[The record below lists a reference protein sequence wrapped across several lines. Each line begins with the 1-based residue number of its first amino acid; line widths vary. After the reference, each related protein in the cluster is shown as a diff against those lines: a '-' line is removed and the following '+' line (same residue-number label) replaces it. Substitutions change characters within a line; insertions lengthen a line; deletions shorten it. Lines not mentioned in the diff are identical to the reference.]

1 MVMEK
6 LHMESRHKGNCDG
19 PCGRSDLGGKV
30 AIVTGSGR
38 GIGAAIAVQLAAA
51 GAHVMVNDRVEK
63 NARIVVG
70 QINEQGG
77 KAIAHSADLSKP
89 AAIREMFLA
98 VRSWGR
104 QLDIVV
110 CNAAITNSKDI
121 FDVRLPEWEAVFRA
135 NVTAA
140 FLCAKYGMQQMRRQ
154 KTDGRIIFIG
164 SGVVHQAALT
174 GYVAY
179 AASKGAIHSM
189 AKTLARTAAPF
200 GITVNTVAPGMTD
213 TALLR
218 SAHSNAEIESIASR
232 IPLGIGLPEDV
243 AAAVAYLASDAAR
256 HVTGITLDIN
266 GGQII
271 R

>member
-1 MVMEK
+1 ME
-6 LHMESRHKGNCDG
+6 
-19 PCGRSDLGGKV
+19 PAFRSDLSGKV

-38 GIGAAIAVQLAAA
+38 GIGAAIAEQLAAA
-51 GAHVMVNDRVEK
+51 GAHVMVNDRVLK
-63 NARIVVG
+63 NARVVVG
-70 QINEQGG
+70 QIIEKGG
-77 KAIAHSADLSKP
+77 RAIANSADLSKP

-98 VRSWGR
+98 AQSWGR
-104 QLDIVV
+104 RLDIVV
-110 CNAAITNSKDI
+110 CNAAITNSKDV
-121 FDVRLPEWEAVFRA
+121 FRVRLHEWEAVFRT

-140 FLCAKYGMQQMRRQ
+140 FLCAKYGIQQMRRR
-154 KTDGRIIFIG
+154 KIHGRIVFIG
-164 SGVVHQAALT
+164 SGVVHQGALT

-213 TALLR
+213 TELLR
-218 SAHSNAEIESIASR
+218 SAHSKAEIKSIAST
-232 IPLGIGLPEDV
+232 IPLGIGLPRDV
-243 AAAVAYLASDAAR
+243 ASAVVFLASDDAR
-256 HVTGITLDIN
+256 HLTGITLDVN

>member
-1 MVMEK
+1 ME
-6 LHMESRHKGNCDG
+6 
-19 PCGRSDLGGKV
+19 PAFRSDLSGKV

-38 GIGAAIAVQLAAA
+38 GIGAAIAVRLAAS
-51 GAHVMVNDRVEK
+51 GALVMVNDRVGN
-63 NARIVVG
+63 NARIVAS

-77 KAIAHSADLSKP
+77 KAIAHSADLSTP

-98 VRSWGR
+98 ARSWGGR
-104 QLDIVV
+104 LDIVV

-121 FDVRLPEWEAVFRA
+121 FGVRLPEWEAVFRT

-154 KTDGRIIFIG
+154 KIEGRIIFIG
-164 SGVVHQAALT
+164 SGVVHQGALT

-179 AASKGAIHSM
+179 SASKGAIHST

-213 TALLR
+213 TDRYHLGR
-218 SAHSNAEIESIASR
+218 QR
-232 IPLGIGLPEDV
+232 RPDYPLDPIQK
-243 AAAVAYLASDAAR
+243 SF
-256 HVTGITLDIN
+256 
-266 GGQII
+266 
-271 R
+271 